1 MGIKVG
7 DKVKFLNATGGGV
20 VNKIIDS
27 RLVSVAIEGG
37 FEIPV
42 QASELLVIEPVDA
55 GSRLFHESFKAPDA
69 PEVSAPSEQPSESP
83 ADLPKN
89 VINSRRSEDIF
100 LVFIPHDQKWL
111 ITGNLDVFL
120 VNNTSFDVLYNHFR
134 KEDEGNWSGINYGSL
149 GAGTRLLIATITRD
163 ELPLWTDGCLQFL
176 FHKERCNNVPPPF
189 HADFSITGRKF
200 YTEQNYR
207 DSIYVTGK
215 GIVVKITTLS
225 MDIIAKDAPRSD
237 SGSTGHGIVNSDD
250 FILRHKTGNREA
262 EVDLHIH
269 KITDDSA
276 SFEKVEIL
284 EFQKNYFVRC
294 LESAIACGF
303 LKVIFIHGGGN
314 GVLRDVLLDILK
326 KQEGIEVFDAPM
338 QKYGAGAIEVHIR
351 HNP

>member
-55 GSRLFHESFKAPDA
+55 GSRFFHESFEAPDA
-69 PEVSAPSEQPSESP
+69 PEASAPSEPPSDSP
-83 ADLPKN
+83 EDLPKN

-100 LVFIPHDQKWL
+100 LVFVPHDQKWL

-351 HNP
+351 HNQ